1 MPRYRVRHEDL
12 ERGAKIEAKEHPW
25 ASERTARRISRD
37 HLEREGPGYY
47 AAEKVTEKI
56 IEAKTKKMG
65 AKPIVRHRQPP
76 PYDPVR
82 DGLPREI
89 TRPVTSMFRF

>member
-12 ERGAKIEAKEHPW
+12 VRGEKIEKKEHPW
-25 ASERTARRISRD
+25 ASDRTARRIARN
-37 HLEREGPGYY
+37 HLEEYGPGAY

-56 IEAKTKKMG
+56 VAAKTKQMG
-65 AKPIVRHRQPP
+65 AKPIVKHRQPP
-76 PYDPVR
+76 PYDPMR

-89 TRPVTSMFRF
+89 TRPVSSLFRF